1 MFVSPP
7 RVIGGRYRLEQ
18 PLGTGGMATT
28 YLARDL
34 VLDRPV
40 AVKILR
46 ADSSDAREEA
56 RFERE
61 ARAAAAVSHPNVVQL
76 YDAGRDG
83 ELRYLVME
91 WVDGGDLARLIR
103 ERAPLPVDEAVY
115 LALDV
120 LNGLAAIHRAGIVH
134 RDVKPA
140 NVLLDR
146 HGRAKLT
153 DFGIARR
160 ADDPTLTG
168 PVDLLGT
175 APYVAPERIRG
186 QPATA
191 ASDLYAL
198 GVLLY
203 ELLTGRLPFPGQTP
217 DELLAQHLHSVPVSP
232 RRWRRDIPPALEQ
245 VVLRA
250 LAKEPELRYRSAEA
264 MAAALQ
270 AASLGG
276 KTSAQTDGTALTPV
290 HERRARARTLRL
302 AGGATVLSLAVIVLL
317 ALLARAQLPGE
328 RPTPVPTTT
337 ALVLV
342 PADPTATPTVAPPPT
357 RQPTP
362 SPRPTPTPLPTPTPQ
377 PVQAVLGSL
386 KVLAPTPPEL
396 RRFTDARA
404 LTFVP
409 EELAGAYL
417 PARDGA
423 LKGFSR
429 DLANAAL
436 LFGSGSGTQ
445 QASVSFVIPAGT
457 ERLLIQVEG
466 LQHRGDPVA
475 GLQMELAGWVI
486 WDGQNPFAGTGWST
500 IDVVLHFDRLE
511 SEVPVTLTLRNVSG
525 PGERGAEPWLAV
537 RSVRVLSAA

>member
-1 MFVSPP
+1 MFLSLP

-61 ARAAAAVSHPNVVQL
+61 ARTAAAVSHPNVVQL

-103 ERAPLPVDEAVY
+103 EHAPLPVDEAVR
-115 LALDV
+115 LVLDV
-120 LNGLAAIHRAGIVH
+120 LNGLAAIHRAGIIH

-160 ADDPTLTG
+160 ADEPTLTG
-168 PVDLLGT
+168 PGNLLGT

-191 ASDLYAL
+191 ASDLYAV

-217 DELLAQHLHSVPVSP
+217 DELLAQHLHTVPISP

-270 AASLGG
+270 AARRGG
-276 KTSAQTDGTALTPV
+276 KMSAQTEGAALTPV
-290 HERRARARTLRL
+290 HEGRARSGTLRL
-302 AGGATVLSLAVIVLL
+302 VGGATVLSLAVIVLL
-317 ALLARAQLPGE
+317 ALVARAQLPGE
-328 RPTPVPTTT
+328 RASPTPTITP
-337 ALVLV
+337 LVLV
-342 PADPTATPTVAPPPT
+342 PTDPTAMPTITPSPT
-357 RQPTP
+357 RQPMPT
-362 SPRPTPTPLPTPTPQ
+362 PRPTPTPLPTPKP
-377 PVQAVLGSL
+377 PPAQALLDSL

-396 RRFTDARA
+396 RRFTEIPA
-404 LTFVP
+404 LSFAP
-409 EELAGAYL
+409 QELAGAYL
-417 PARDGA
+417 PVRDGA

-436 LFGSGSGTQ
+436 LFGTGSSAE

-466 LQHRGDPVA
+466 RQHRGDSVA
-475 GLQMELAGWVI
+475 GLQMELAGRVI
-486 WDGQNPFAGTGWST
+486 WEGQNPFAGTGWST
-500 IDVVLHFDRLE
+500 INVVLHFDRLE

-525 PGERGAEPWLAV
+525 PGERGVEPWLAV
-537 RSVRVLSAA
+537 RSIRVLSAD

>member
-1 MFVSPP
+1 MFLSPP
-7 RVIGGRYRLEQ
+7 RVIGSRYRLEQ

-56 RFERE
+56 RFARE

-83 ELRYLVME
+83 ELRYLVLE
-91 WVDGGDLARLIR
+91 WVDGGDLAHLIR
-103 ERAPLPVDEAVY
+103 ERAPLPVDEAVL

-175 APYVAPERIRG
+175 AAYVAPERIQG

-191 ASDLYAL
+191 ASDLYAV

-203 ELLTGRLPFPGQTP
+203 ELLTGRLPFPGQAP
-217 DELLAQHLHSVPVSP
+217 DELLAQHLHTVPVSP

-270 AASLGG
+270 AASLVG
-276 KTSAQTDGTALTPV
+276 KTSAQTDAPALIPAQKGRVRSGTLS
-290 HERRARARTLRL
+290 L
-302 AGGATVLSLAVIVLL
+302 AGGVTILSLAVIVLL
-317 ALLARAQLPGE
+317 ALFARAQVPGE
-328 RPTPVPTTT
+328 QAAPTPTVT
-337 ALVLV
+337 AVVLA
-342 PADPTATPTVAPPPT
+342 PAAPTATPTVAPPPT

-362 SPRPTPTPLPTPTPQ
+362 TPRPTPTPLPTPTPSE
-377 PVQAVLGSL
+377 VQALLSSL

-396 RRFTDARA
+396 RRFTDAPA
-404 LTFVP
+404 LTFAP

-436 LFGSGSGTQ
+436 LFGSGSGTE

-466 LQHRGDPVA
+466 RQHRGDPVA
-475 GLQMELAGWVI
+475 GFQMALAGWVI
-486 WDGQNPFAGTGWST
+486 WDGQNPFAGAGWST
-500 IDVVLHFDRLE
+500 MNVVLQFDRLE

-537 RSVRVLSAA
+537 RSVRVLSAD

>member
-1 MFVSPP
+1 MFLSPP

-34 VLDRPV
+34 VLERPV

-56 RFERE
+56 RFARE

-83 ELRYLVME
+83 ELRYLVLE
-91 WVDGGDLARLIR
+91 WVDGGDLAHLIR
-103 ERAPLPVDEAVY
+103 ERAPLPVDEAVR

-160 ADDPTLTG
+160 ADEPTLTG

-175 APYVAPERIRG
+175 AAYVAPERIRG

-191 ASDLYAL
+191 ASDLYAV

-217 DELLAQHLHSVPVSP
+217 DELLAQHLHTTPVPL

-245 VVLRA
+245 VVRRA
-250 LAKEPELRYRSAEA
+250 LVKEPELRYRSAEA

-270 AASLGG
+270 AASLVG
-276 KTSAQTDGTALTPV
+276 KTSAQTDAPALTTARPG
-290 HERRARARTLRL
+290 RARSGTLRL
-302 AGGATVLSLAVIVLL
+302 AGGVTVLSLAVIVLL
-317 ALLARAQLPGE
+317 ALFARAQVPGE
-328 RPTPVPTTT
+328 QSAPTPTVT
-337 ALVLV
+337 AVVLA
-342 PADPTATPTVAPPPT
+342 PADPTATPTVL
-357 RQPTP
+357 PTP
-362 SPRPTPTPLPTPTPQ
+362 TQQPTPTPPATPTPVPTPTPSE
-377 PVQAVLGSL
+377 VQVLLGSL

-396 RRFTDARA
+396 RRFTDAPA
-404 LTFVP
+404 LTFAP
-409 EELAGAYL
+409 EELVGAYL
-417 PARDGA
+417 PSRDGA
-423 LKGFSR
+423 LQGFSR
-429 DLANAAL
+429 DLTNAAL
-436 LFGSGSGTQ
+436 LFGSGSGTE

-466 LQHRGDPVA
+466 RQHRGDPVA
-475 GLQMELAGWVI
+475 ALQMELAGWVI
-486 WDGQNPFAGTGWST
+486 WDGQNPFAGAGWST
-500 IDVVLHFDRLE
+500 MNVVLQFDRLQ

-525 PGERGAEPWLAV
+525 PGGRGAESWLAV
-537 RSVRVLSAA
+537 RLIRVLSAV